1 MAAGAP
7 RTNSRTGSVSVRR
20 LIDGTWDELGQTLVG
35 AAANDD
41 FGRKVSLNAAG
52 NVLAVG
58 SRTASAIGNVKLYKL
73 KRGVWVQLGSTLT
86 GGAPGDE
93 FGNSVALNA
102 SGNIVAIASYE
113 ANIDAG
119 NVKLYKLK
127 RGVWVQLGA
136 TLSGA
141 SVGDL
146 FGYSVALNAAG
157 TVVTVGAI
165 GSGSNAGAVSVYKF
179 SRGAWRQLGATLTG
193 ASANQWFGY
202 SVSSSASGTTVT
214 VGAELASSVLVY
226 RYSKGSWQQVGSTL
240 NNVGG
245 FSVNSNA
252 SGNQIVV
259 GDPTYNAE
267 AGAVRVFRNSG
278 GAWQQVGST
287 ITGSLAGNQVGSS
300 VSGNSSGSVITIG
313 ASGRSSNNI
322 GYVQQYRFNR

>member
-1 MAAGAP
+1 
-7 RTNSRTGSVSVRR
+7 

-35 AAANDD
+35 AAADDD
-41 FGRKVSLNAAG
+41 FGRSVSLNAAG

-86 GGAPGDE
+86 GGAPSDE

-102 SGNIVAIASYE
+102 SGNIVAIASYG
-113 ANIDAG
+113 ANSGAG
-119 NVKLYKLK
+119 NVKLYKFK
-127 RGVWVQLGA
+127 RGVWVQLGT

-141 SVGDL
+141 SAGDL

-179 SRGAWRQLGATLTG
+179 SRGAWQQLGATLTG
-193 ASANQWFGY
+193 ASASQWFGY

-214 VGAELASSVLVY
+214 VGAVLASSVLVY

-240 NNVGG
+240 NDVGG
-245 FSVNSNA
+245 YSVSSNA

-259 GDPTYNAE
+259 GDPGYNAV

-278 GAWQQVGST
+278 GAWQQVGS
-287 ITGSLAGNQVGSS
+287 IVQGSLAGNNVGIS

-313 ASGRSSNNI
+313 ASGVNSSNI
-322 GYVQQYRFNR
+322 GYVQQYRYNS